1 MSGPVAVTQ
10 TKLKLSFITGAK
22 EERGFERKQ
31 PSMSP
36 LLKLTV
42 LKSYQLKKK
51 LNINIG
57 ENLNYFSSITFL
69 SELNVFCLPLLIFS
83 QISTMPPE

>member
-1 MSGPVAVTQ
+1 MQRLTIADAEWRLVPVSGPVAVTQ

-31 PSMSP
+31 PSTSP

-42 LKSYQLKKK
+42 FKSYQLKKK

-57 ENLNYFSSITFL
+57 ENLNYKLFL
-69 SELNVFCLPLLIFS
+69 KHNLP
-83 QISTMPPE
+83 Q